1 MAVVSQWGDYSRD
14 AGKKTNLPR
23 GGVVFFILDMAA
35 RREAAVNTRWS
46 NGDRDRRLQN
56 LKSAHSLKRD
66 CFKCFNLLVIIMLLF
81 VLFRII

>member
-23 GGVVFFILDMAA
+23 GFVFFVLDMAA

-46 NGDRDRRLQN
+46 NGGRDRRLQN
-56 LKSAHSLKRD
+56 LKSVHSLKRD

-81 VLFRII
+81 VLCRII